1 MFLDMDFL
9 APQFGYQSL
18 HVLFLKNW
26 NLSTDDNV
34 IQWDDVYIY
43 VEFSAKNEKL
53 SMKIVN

>member
-1 MFLDMDFL
+1 MDFL